1 MAVLKDVIDRLAA
14 AKAAQVNAWKE
25 AQGVNKVDYDELT
38 ETVSSLSRGTL
49 DNELSN
55 LSSTEGA
62 EPADEFNEYLLAA
75 VKNTAKTLAAVET
88 IGFKSFNE
96 SDIVYCP
103 TKACSADMQYAFN
116 SCSWLYVVEPLD
128 LSNVTSI
135 QNFMYRCTKLRRL
148 TLTGRSFSK
157 VTGAIDAF
165 NGCSSLESIT
175 IPEGAFAVLTS
186 AHRMFNGCKA
196 LKSITLPEG
205 AFANLALAYCL
216 FNSCQTLTSIAL
228 PEGSCSKILNGEAM
242 FGSCTSLQEMVFPEG
257 SMAVATNV
265 TSMFNNC
272 SSLTSVTIPEGA
284 FAAVTAINSMFTGCK
299 LLTSVAFPSGSLSL
313 ATNCSSMFYGCV
325 ALESVTFP
333 EGGLANATNM
343 NSMFFNCSSLTSLT
357 LPEGSCS
364 KVTNMTSMLNGCSS
378 LSTFTFPEGGMTSCL
393 YVYGLIANTK
403 ITSLTNLDLSGLA
416 LTHAKL
422 VSNGIVPS
430 EKADAYYVREMHITT
445 GKHTALTSCH
455 LSGTLYK
462 SGVRLTNLP
471 NLNGASLLSWV
482 NALYDWVTNS
492 ENKTTDDTSHVLYMS
507 DDQQTTLLS
516 YDGGE
521 DAYLAAMDKG
531 WEIIA

>member
-14 AKAAQVNAWKE
+14 AKAAQVNVWQE
-25 AQGVNKVDYDELT
+25 AQGVQKVDYDELT
-38 ETVSSLSRGTL
+38 AAVSSLSRGTL

-55 LSSTEGA
+55 LSSTDGA
-62 EPADEFNEYLLAA
+62 EPTDDFKEYLLAA
-75 VKNTAKTLAAVET
+75 VKDTAKKLAAVET

-103 TKACSADMQYAFN
+103 TKACSTDVQYAFN
-116 SCSWLYVVEPLD
+116 SCTWLYVVEPLD
-128 LSNVTSI
+128 LSNVTSM
-135 QNFMYRCTKLRRL
+135 QNFMYKCIKLRSL
-148 TLTGRSFSK
+148 TFTGSSFSK
-157 VTGAIDAF
+157 VTGAVDAF

-175 IPEGAFAVLTS
+175 IPEGAFAALTI

-205 AFANLALAYCL
+205 AFANLAQAYNL
-216 FNSCQTLTSIAL
+216 FASCQTLTSIAL

-257 SMAVATNV
+257 SMAVATLAN
-265 TSMFNNC
+265 SMFNGC
-272 SSLTSVTIPEGA
+272 YSLTSVTIPEGA
-284 FAAVTAINSMFTGCK
+284 FAAVTAINSMFSGCK
-299 LLTSVAFPSGSLSL
+299 LLKSVVFPSGSLSL

-325 ALESVTFP
+325 ALDSVTFP

-364 KVTNMTSMLNGCSS
+364 KVYNMTSMLNGCSS
-378 LSTFTFPEGGMTSCL
+378 LSTFTFPEGGTASCL
-393 YVYGLIANTK
+393 YVYGLIANTT

-416 LTHAKL
+416 LTQAQL
-422 VSNGIVPS
+422 ISSGVASQNQG
-430 EKADAYYVREMHITT
+430 DAYFVREMHITT
-445 GKHTALTSCH
+445 STHTALTSCP

-462 SGVRLTNLP
+462 SGVKLTLLP
-471 NLNGASLLSWV
+471 NLDGASLLSWV

-521 DAYLAAMDKG
+521 DAYLAATDKG
-531 WEIIA
+531 WDFY

>member
-38 ETVSSLSRGTL
+38 EAVSSLSRGTL

-62 EPADEFNEYLLAA
+62 EPTDEFKEYLLAA

-96 SDIVYCP
+96 SDIVYCL
-103 TKACSADMQYAFN
+103 TKACGANVSYAFN
-116 SCSWLYVVEPLD
+116 SCTWLYVVEPLD
-128 LSNVTSI
+128 LSNVTSMMS
-135 QNFMYRCTKLRRL
+135 FMYKCSKLRRL
-148 TLTGRSFSK
+148 TFTGSSFSK
-157 VTGAIDAF
+157 VTITTDAF

-205 AFANLALAYCL
+205 AFANLAQVPNL
-216 FNSCQTLTSIAL
+216 FSSCQTLTSIAL
-228 PEGSCSKILNGEAM
+228 PEGSCSKIQNGDAM
-242 FGSCTSLQEMVFPEG
+242 FANCTSLQEMTFPSG

-265 TSMFNNC
+265 ASMFNIC
-272 SSLTSVTIPEGA
+272 TSLTSISIPDGA
-284 FAAVTAINSMFTGCK
+284 FAAVTAVNAMFSGCES
-299 LLTSVAFPSGSLSL
+299 LTSVTFPSGSLSL

-343 NSMFFNCSSLTSLT
+343 DNMFFNCSSLTSLT

-393 YVYGLIANTK
+393 YVYGLIANTT

-416 LTHAKL
+416 LTHAQL
-422 VSNGIVPS
+422 VSSGVAAQNQV
-430 EKADAYYVREMHITT
+430 DAYFAREMHISV

-521 DAYLAAMDKG
+521 DAYLAATDKG
-531 WEIIA
+531 WEITA